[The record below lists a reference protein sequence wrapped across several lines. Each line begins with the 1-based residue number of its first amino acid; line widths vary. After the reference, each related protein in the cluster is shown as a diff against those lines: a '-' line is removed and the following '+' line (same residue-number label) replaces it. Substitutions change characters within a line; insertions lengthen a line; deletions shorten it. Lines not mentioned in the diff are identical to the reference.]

1 MREAPPRG
9 LPRPPR
15 REQRSMRSASDE
27 TRFITTPEIW
37 RVPTFSTA
45 VAVPPRG
52 AKVYVTAQG
61 AVDRAGR
68 VVGEGDPRRQIDEAF
83 ANLGRA
89 LAGAGIAPRHIVRVM
104 HFFVDYEV
112 DLLKTIFRNLSEMF
126 EPDAMPASTGL
137 IVAGFAE
144 PGAKYRILAEG
155 FVPDPQQA

>member
-1 MREAPPRG
+1 MWPGPE
-9 LPRPPR
+9 
-15 REQRSMRSASDE
+15 E

-37 RVPTFSTA
+37 RLPTFSAA
-45 VAVPPRG
+45 VAAPPHG

-61 AVDRAGR
+61 ALDRAGR

-83 ANLGRA
+83 VNLRRA

-112 DLLKTIFRNLSEMF
+112 DLLKTIFRNLNETF
-126 EPDAMPASTGL
+126 APDAMPASTGL

-144 PGAKYRILAEG
+144 PGAKYRIVAEG
-155 FVPDPQQA
+155 FMPGRQQT